1 MTTYANVGHVLLK
14 RGNTTQSAGYTGPL
28 GELTYD
34 TDLGTVRVH
43 NNVVA
48 GGVNILATQ
57 AQVNLI
63 NANLASAVSTIGNS
77 ISTIT
82 GIDAIFVA
90 NINTLLANAA
100 VQSLAIGN
108 LQAFQTYANAT
119 FGTSNYGNANVAS
132 YLISNPQG
140 STYSNA
146 NVSSYLSTQTF
157 YSNTNAEA
165 YFGANIGS
173 LWANVGVQ
181 SANIATLVANAATQ
195 SSAITTLQG
204 QVGQTYGNANVAAYL
219 PSYTGN
225 VSSGNLTVNSRSIKP
240 TYTVQY
246 LAVGGGGGGGAG
258 YWLGGMWGSIPGG
271 SGGAGGVLTG
281 TTQFTS
287 GLTYNIVVG
296 TGGTGGVW
304 GTNNGNATSGN
315 VTYISEPTTLANII
329 AYSGGYGGGAGQNGG
344 NGSSGGGGGAGLSP
358 NGTGDVVTSGGSA
371 NNYFVSSAYTTQ
383 GTAGGTGNKTADAG
397 GGGGVNVSLSIGNV
411 TATFGTGASVSRSY
425 SGSGTNATANSGNG
439 GGAGGQSSGSNNQ
452 IGGNGGSGVV
462 YITYCSPTQ
471 LGTGGTVWSY
481 TQNGYTYWM
490 HQFTSSG
497 TYVA

>member
-1 MTTYANVGHVLLK
+1 MATYANVGHVLLK
-14 RGNTTQSAGYTGPL
+14 RGNTVQSQGYTGPL
-28 GELTYD
+28 GELTLD

-43 NNVVA
+43 DNA
-48 GGVNILATQ
+48 TPGGVNILATQ

-100 VQSLAIGN
+100 TQSVAIGN
-108 LQAFQTYANAT
+108 LQAFQTYANAH
-119 FGTSNYGNANVAS
+119 FGTSS
-132 YLISNPQG
+132 
-140 STYSNA
+140 
-146 NVSSYLSTQTF
+146 
-157 YSNTNAEA
+157 
-165 YFGANIGS
+165 
-173 LWANVGVQ
+173 
-181 SANIATLVANAATQ
+181 
-195 SSAITTLQG
+195 
-204 QVGQTYGNANVAAYL
+204 YGNANVAAYL
-219 PSYTGN
+219 PTYTGN
-225 VSSGNLTVNSRSIKP
+225 ITTGNLTVNNRSIKS

-246 LAVGGGGGGGAG
+246 LAVGGGGGGGSG
-258 YWLGGMWGSIPGG
+258 YYTGAFYGSAPGG

-287 GLTYNIVVG
+287 GLTYNVVVG
-296 TGGTGGVW
+296 TGGTGGVG

-344 NGSSGGGGGAGLSP
+344 AGSAGGGGGAGTSP
-358 NGTGDVVTSGGSA
+358 NGTGDTVTTGGSA
-371 NNYFVSSAYTTQ
+371 NNYFVSSSYTTQ
-383 GTAGGTGNKTADAG
+383 GTAGGSGNRTMDAG

-411 TATFGTGASVSRSY
+411 TATYGTGASVSRAY
-425 SGSGTNATANSGNG
+425 SGNGVNATPNTGNG
-439 GGAGGQSSGSNNQ
+439 GGGGGQVSASNNQ
-452 IGGNGGSGVV
+452 IGGNGASGVV

-471 LGTGGTVWSY
+471 LGTGGNSVWSY

-490 HQFTSSG
+490 HQFIANG